1 MRPRF
6 YDTYAEQKQDQRIG
20 FIAFPIVTLAIWLTI
35 VLLQGQINT
44 FDTSATAAQLKQAI
58 TVLPWAVNFL
68 VIVPLL
74 ILRWHIAIGY
84 FVSLAGWTVLSI
96 GLGLIGLVIFFASTP
111 LLALTDLVGLVIF
124 LLVLLVI
131 SVLFVWKM
139 IGLLRNWW
147 AV

>member
-1 MRPRF
+1 MRPRV
-6 YDTYAEQKQDQRIG
+6 YDAYAEQKQDQRIG

-35 VLLQGQINT
+35 VLLQGQIDA
-44 FDTSATAAQLKQAI
+44 FDRSATAAQLKQAI

-74 ILRWHIAIGY
+74 IFRWHIAVGY
-84 FVSLAGWTVLSI
+84 LVSLAGWTVLGI
-96 GLGLIGLVIFFASTP
+96 GLGLIGLVIFFASAP
-111 LLALTDLVGLVIF
+111 LLALTDLIGLVIF
-124 LLVLLVI
+124 LLVLITI

-139 IGLLRNWW
+139 IGLLRTWW